1 MHRFRPAF
9 MSQYSVGQMIF
20 SQSEWRWWLFD
31 KSAYEPAEMMDR
43 YQRTG
48 HSTGITLL
56 GGKSNQ
62 QRHYYRLCTS
72 HPADSPPY
80 FAKQM
85 MQRTHARLGALLSF
99 DNPLLGCGHGTAEL
113 AHNLPLQE
121 RTGHGVRTFAFGELF
136 RAGLPVRQVLLQEYL
151 DGWQTFTSL
160 WRQAIDAP
168 ALRRELLHKLMTM
181 LAALRD
187 AGIAHLDLHPGN
199 IMVSPDPQAP
209 LRTID
214 CGKMEDG
221 YECRSGPRR
230 GAASG
235 VFCFVM
241 NGERSPSSPRLE
253 DGVRQL
259 LYRLVGD
266 AASFAT
272 AEGLLTLLLRY
283 SSRRPF
289 SRRLLLWP
297 GRKSLDLEAIETR
310 LKKLS
315 RRRCA
320 SAVDAQ
326 SEQRLIESIE
336 AFLNPAVE
344 RPILCATD
352 REAAALPK
360 FRHMRQAPR
369 QTAQDRAS
377 AR

>member
-20 SQSEWRWWLFD
+20 SQSEWHWWLFD

-43 YQRTG
+43 YLRTG
-48 HSTGITLL
+48 HATGIT
-56 GGKSNQ
+56 
-62 QRHYYRLCTS
+62 
-72 HPADSPPY
+72 
-80 FAKQM
+80 
-85 MQRTHARLGALLSF
+85 
-99 DNPLLGCGHGTAEL
+99 LLGCGHGTTEL
-113 AHNLPLQE
+113 AHNLTLQE
-121 RTGHGVRTFAFGELF
+121 RTGHGVGTFAFGELF

-151 DGWQTFTSL
+151 DGLQTFTSR

-168 ALRRELLHKLMTM
+168 VLRRELLHKLMTM

-187 AGIAHLDLHPGN
+187 AGIAHLALHPGN
-199 IMVSPDPQAP
+199 VMVSPDPQAP

-214 CGKMEDG
+214 CGKMDMNAD
-221 YECRSGPRR
+221 PAL
-230 GAASG
+230 AAALHLG

-253 DGVRQL
+253 DGARQL

-266 AASFAT
+266 EEAFTT

-310 LKKLS
+310 LKRLS
-315 RRRCA
+315 RRRSA
-320 SAVDAQ
+320 SAVD
-326 SEQRLIESIE
+326 
-336 AFLNPAVE
+336 
-344 RPILCATD
+344 
-352 REAAALPK
+352 REEAALPK
-360 FRHMRQAPR
+360 SRHMRQAPR

>member
-43 YQRTG
+43 YLRTG
-48 HSTGITLL
+48 HATGITLL

-72 HPADSPPY
+72 HPADSHPY

-85 MQRTHARLGALLSF
+85 MQRTHTRLSALLGF

-113 AHNLPLQE
+113 AHNLTLQE

-151 DGWQTFTSL
+151 DGWQTFTSR

-168 ALRRELLHKLMTM
+168 VLRRELLHKLMTM

-199 IMVSPDPQAP
+199 VMVSPDPQAP

-214 CGKMEDG
+214 CGKMDMNAD
-221 YECRSGPRR
+221 PALAAALHLR
-230 GAASG
+230 G
-235 VFCFVM
+235 FT
-241 NGERSPSSPRLE
+241 
-253 DGVRQL
+253 
-259 LYRLVGD
+259 
-266 AASFAT
+266 T

-326 SEQRLIESIE
+326 CEQRLIESIE
-336 AFLNPAVE
+336 AFLTPAIE
-344 RPILCATD
+344 RPILCSTD
-352 REAAALPK
+352 RDAAALPK
-360 FRHMRQAPR
+360 SRHMRQAPR

>member
-1 MHRFRPAF
+1 
-9 MSQYSVGQMIF
+9 
-20 SQSEWRWWLFD
+20 
-31 KSAYEPAEMMDR
+31 
-43 YQRTG
+43 
-48 HSTGITLL
+48 
-56 GGKSNQ
+56 
-62 QRHYYRLCTS
+62 
-72 HPADSPPY
+72 
-80 FAKQM
+80 
-85 MQRTHARLGALLSF
+85 MQRTHARLGALLGF

-113 AHNLPLQE
+113 AHNLTLHE

-151 DGWQTFTSL
+151 DGLQTFTSR
-160 WRQAIDAP
+160 WRQAIDSP
-168 ALRRELLHKLMTM
+168 VLRRELLHKLMTM

-199 IMVSPDPQAP
+199 VMVSPDPQAP

-214 CGKMEDG
+214 CGKMDMNAD
-221 YECRSGPRR
+221 PAL
-230 GAASG
+230 AAALHLG

-241 NGERSPSSPRLE
+241 NGERSPSTPRLE

-266 AASFAT
+266 EASFAT

-315 RRRCA
+315 RRRSA

-336 AFLNPAVE
+336 AFLNPAIE
-344 RPILCATD
+344 RPILCATN

-360 FRHMRQAPR
+360 SCHMRQALR